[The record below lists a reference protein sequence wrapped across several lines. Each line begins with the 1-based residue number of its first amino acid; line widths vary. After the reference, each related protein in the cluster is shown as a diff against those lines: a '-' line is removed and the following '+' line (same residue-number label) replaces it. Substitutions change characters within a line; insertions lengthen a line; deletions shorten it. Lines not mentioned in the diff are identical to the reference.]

1 MRKIAEHNISE
12 WLGIHLSSPN
22 AKAPEVLDNGVPKDL
37 THELIET
44 LSDDDLLEVYVQ
56 MANLMDE

>member
-1 MRKIAEHNISE
+1 MRQIAEHNISE
-12 WLGIHLSSPN
+12 WLSLHLSSG
-22 AKAPEVLDNGVPKDL
+22 ARAPEILDNGVPKLL
-37 THELIET
+37 TDELIGT